1 MKTMRVKN
9 IKGLAS
15 IELLIVLPVL
25 LLILAAIAEFG
36 NAFIRYNI
44 LSKAVQNGA
53 RMAVTEVYGTAKAE
67 NIASD
72 EQIKQAVMY
81 GSPKTVV
88 DDTTQPILEAMTVT
102 VTYSTGDDYVV
113 VTGTYPYQPLVG
125 PWLNDLLSDVTV
137 TASAVMRVAQ

>member
-72 EQIKQAVMY
+72 EEIKQAVMY
-81 GSPKTVV
+81 GSPQKRSGRYNAANT
-88 DDTTQPILEAMTVT
+88 
-102 VTYSTGDDYVV
+102 
-113 VTGTYPYQPLVG
+113 
-125 PWLNDLLSDVTV
+125 
-137 TASAVMRVAQ
+137 

>member
-1 MKTMRVKN
+1 MKTTRVKN

-72 EQIKQAVMY
+72 EKIKQAVMY

-88 DDTTQPILEAMTVT
+88 DTQPILEAMTVT

-125 PWLNDLLSDVTV
+125 PWLNDLLSDVTL
-137 TASAVMRVAQ
+137 TASAVMRVTQ